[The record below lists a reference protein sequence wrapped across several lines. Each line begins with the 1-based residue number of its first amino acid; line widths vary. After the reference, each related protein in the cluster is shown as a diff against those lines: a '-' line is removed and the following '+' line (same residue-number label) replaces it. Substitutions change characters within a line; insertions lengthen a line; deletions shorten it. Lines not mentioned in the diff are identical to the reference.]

1 MKETQQ
7 GNKLYLLCC
16 TPKCTDI
23 TLTPHDGQPT
33 GTENG
38 WLQMERTLYLSP
50 ITETAGSLFL
60 FSFPPCLD
68 PSECQLY
75 FAKDTMEPRVERFR

>member
-7 GNKLYLLCC
+7 GNKLSLLCC

-33 GTENG
+33 GTENV
-38 WLQMERTLYLSP
+38 WLQMGRTRYLSP
-50 ITETAGSLFL
+50 IIETAGSLFL

-68 PSECQLY
+68 LSECQLN